1 MNTLN
6 VLRKL
11 NICPFLIKDEK
22 LLKVYNKVLDKSSN
36 ILQKEIESELV
47 YNEKYLKSKN
57 DLTMM
62 IK

>member
-47 YNEKYLKSKN
+47 YNEKYLKSNKH
-57 DLTMM
+57 LTM

>member
-36 ILQKEIESELV
+36 ILQKEIESKLV

-57 DLTMM
+57 HLTM

>member
-36 ILQKEIESELV
+36 LLQKEIESELV
-47 YNEKYLKSKN
+47 YNEKYLKSKKH
-57 DLTMM
+57 LTM

>member
-36 ILQKEIESELV
+36 VLQKEIERELV
-47 YNEKYLKSKN
+47 DNEKYLKSKKH
-57 DLTMM
+57 LTM

>member
-22 LLKVYNKVLDKSSN
+22 LLKVCNKVLDKSSN
-36 ILQKEIESELV
+36 VLQKEIESELV
-47 YNEKYLKSKN
+47 YNEKYLKSKKH
-57 DLTMM
+57 LTM

>member
-47 YNEKYLKSKN
+47 YNEKYLKSKKH
-57 DLTMM
+57 LTM

>member
-36 ILQKEIESELV
+36 VLQKEIESELV
-47 YNEKYLKSKN
+47 YNEKYLKSKKH
-57 DLTMM
+57 LSM

>member
-36 ILQKEIESELV
+36 VLQKEIESELV
-47 YNEKYLKSKN
+47 YNEKYLKSKKH
-57 DLTMM
+57 LTM

>member
-11 NICPFLIKDEK
+11 NICPFFIKDEK

-57 DLTMM
+57 HLTM